1 VKKRVALLEIFRHR
15 EPRLLITGQTVSGF
29 GDGIANVALTLL
41 VLDTTHSVSK
51 LAVFAAARMVPTVAF
66 LLIGGAIVDRFSRRL
81 LLLLSDLSRALLT
94 AALVAFI
101 VSGTLQFWELLV
113 FAVLFGTFD
122 AVFMPAISALTP
134 EIVPEDL
141 LNAMNAVRPLSS
153 SFVGNMLGP
162 AVGGLL
168 AAWSTS
174 VAISVDC
181 ATFLVSAGAL
191 IMMRATPKP
200 PSSDEANM
208 FHEIRVGLRYVRKN
222 AWIWTT
228 LVGVSLPNAILFV
241 PVSVLLPFYL
251 LHDLHAHKFVVG
263 VLFAAFG
270 FAGTVGALY
279 AGSMKTPRH
288 RIRVM
293 WSVWTFGAASALTMG
308 FATHSWEVF
317 IMPLVISAPTMYI
330 GNVIWESM
338 IQSEVPR
345 ELLGRVASVDWFVSL
360 GISPIGLVLA
370 GALSSRFGVQRYFV
384 VAGLICLIP
393 GILILLSRKV
403 NQIDA
408 HRGRQNDEE
417 VSPTSPILAAP
428 LEGLPPD

>member
-1 VKKRVALLEIFRHR
+1 VKKRLALLEIFHHR

-29 GDGIANVALTLL
+29 GDGIANVALVLL
-41 VLDTTHSVSK
+41 ILDTTHSVSK

-81 LLLLSDLSRALLT
+81 LLLLSDFSRALLT

-101 VSGTLQFWELLV
+101 VSGTLRFWELLV

-141 LNAMNAVRPLSS
+141 LNAMNAVRPLANN
-153 SFVGNMLGP
+153 FVGNMLGP
-162 AVGGLL
+162 AVGGVL

-174 VAISVDC
+174 IALSVDC
-181 ATFLVSAGAL
+181 ATFCISAGAL
-191 IMMRATPKP
+191 ALMRATPKP
-200 PSSDEANM
+200 PLSDDANVVR
-208 FHEIRVGLRYVRKN
+208 EIRAGLRYVRKN
-222 AWIWTT
+222 SWIWTT
-228 LVGVSLPNAILFV
+228 LVGVTLPNAFLFV
-241 PVSVLLPFYL
+241 PTGVLVPYYL
-251 LHDLHAHKFVVG
+251 LHNLHSHKYVVG
-263 VLFAAFG
+263 LVFAAFG
-270 FAGTVGALY
+270 LAGAFGALY
-279 AGSMKTPRH
+279 AGSVKTPRR
-288 RIRVM
+288 RIRVI
-293 WSVWTFGAASALTMG
+293 WSVWTFGTAAALTMG

-317 IMPLVISAPTMYI
+317 IMPVVSAPTMFI

-345 ELLGRVASVDWFVSL
+345 ELLGRVASIDWFVSL
-360 GISPIGLVLA
+360 GVSPIGLVLA

-384 VAGLICLIP
+384 VTGLICMIP
-393 GILILLSRKV
+393 GVLILLSRKV
-403 NQIDA
+403 NAID
-408 HRGRQNDEE
+408 RGRGTEPPPE
-417 VSPTSPILAAP
+417 VTPTPIMTTP

>member
-191 IMMRATPKP
+191 ILMRATPKP

-308 FATHSWEVF
+308 FATHTWEVF
-317 IMPLVISAPTMYI
+317 IMPIISAPTMYI

-338 IQSEVPR
+338 LQSEVPR

-393 GILILLSRKV
+393 GILIMISRKI
-403 NQIDA
+403 NLIDA
-408 HRGRQNDEE
+408 NRTSGGVEPSSLA
-417 VSPTSPILAAP
+417 SPALATP